1 MERRTRLFLSFI
13 LAVAFFSCWCV
24 CLCLARWYLLRLFSA
39 SYFDPPPE
47 SAPAASI
54 LTLLHKKAAS
64 LHTHTHTKKDPL
76 KSLEMDTREIS
87 ECPAFAHT
95 LARAYIRDRR
105 RQRRR
110 RGREFRRRRGREGL
124 NSALFRLFL
133 SFILYFRQ
141 RVFLISDFR
150 RLFEK
155 ENCRFAKLQ

>member
-1 MERRTRLFLSFI
+1 VRG
-13 LAVAFFSCWCV
+13 
-24 CLCLARWYLLRLFSA
+24 YLLKLFSA

-54 LTLLHKKAAS
+54 PTPSIKSS
-64 LHTHTHTKKDPL
+64 LSPHTNTHTHQKDPL
-76 KSLEMDTREIS
+76 KSLEMDTREIL

-95 LARAYIRDRR
+95 LARAYIRGRR

-110 RGREFRRRRGREGL
+110 RGRGFRRRRGREGL

-133 SFILYFRQ
+133 SIFHSFRE

-150 RLFEK
+150 RLDVCSNK
-155 ENCRFAKLQ
+155 KIVNLQKYYMKPILIQ